1 MKFFFSLSLLKS
13 QQERSKMYSNWK
25 VSKYSMNYSDQFFL
39 FYFENFTMCSKEQHH
54 WRWRLNLYDGIIYFL
69 MTSGIIVIVIVIEYF
84 KMMWSIIIIINPLA
98 IFILTYCHFL
108 RHFYPRKFAKHHFAL
123 SHQCLNVLLFGI
135 TRLRLSLERIENRLY
150 IYDIQPHQSTFSGFK
165 PHLGLLVSTVHLDES
180 HHRGSPRTTPAPV
193 RNHHSTTCNCTC
205 TEDSEWEVST
215 FDGSA

>member
-1 MKFFFSLSLLKS
+1 
-13 QQERSKMYSNWK
+13 
-25 VSKYSMNYSDQFFL
+25 MNYSDQFFL

-150 IYDIQPHQSTFSGFK
+150 MFMPLFIGRNHKNLNCTVITK
-165 PHLGLLVSTVHLDES
+165 LGWYCMSLSSMLSSPLHFRS
-180 HHRGSPRTTPAPV
+180 SPR
-193 RNHHSTTCNCTC
+193 N
-205 TEDSEWEVST
+205 
-215 FDGSA
+215 G